1 MDTVTQGDAISA
13 LASAAA
19 GDLNADG
26 KLDVVVVTYLGSVSV
41 LLGKGDGT
49 FTATLES
56 MGVEYLSSAAL
67 IDVDGDHKL
76 DLVLTVTDAGAVSI
90 QLGKG
95 DGTFAAPQ
103 LLPGVGRDRHGGP
116 R

>member
-1 MDTVTQGDAISA
+1 MSLLRGKGNGTFAAKVDTVTQGDATSSM
-13 LASAAA
+13 ASTAA

-26 KLDVVVVTYLGSVSV
+26 KLDVVVATYLGSVSV
-41 LLGKGDGT
+41 LVSKGDGT

-67 IDVDGDHKL
+67 LDVDGDHKL
-76 DLVLTVTDAGAVSI
+76 DRPHRA
-90 QLGKG
+90 
-95 DGTFAAPQ
+95 
-103 LLPGVGRDRHGGP
+103 RCR